1 MNGARYLEEHWLQ
14 GLAREGIS
22 LTLKSDLRTSLEVQ
36 WLKIGVPM
44 QGTCVRSLVCEDP
57 TCCGATKVHAHNY

>member
-44 QGTCVRSLVCEDP
+44 QGTWV
-57 TCCGATKVHAHNY
+57 